1 MLSCHTCW
9 QGGGQVLQALKSQPV
24 GTGGPAQTPQAE
36 KHSKP
41 CPAPAPLPKVRGG
54 PWSSH
59 GKAVHS
65 SSFTYE
71 DKGFYD
77 KIATSF
83 SEQLM
88 EGNESSPTDVPSQKE
103 SGKLDVKEQEEG
115 RPVGE
120 PDPRPAFSTRLWGT
134 LVAGPRVPA
143 A

>member
-1 MLSCHTCW
+1 MVWEPAAPSPDHGLA
-9 QGGGQVLQALKSQPV
+9 VNVALPRWRVWTVDGKGKWKVPV
-24 GTGGPAQTPQAE
+24 
-36 KHSKP
+36 KVSHS
-41 CPAPAPLPKVRGG
+41 LFQ
-54 PWSSH
+54 
-59 GKAVHS
+59 S

-120 PDPRPAFSTRLWGT
+120 PGPRPALSTRLWGT
-134 LVAGPRVPA
+134 LAAGPRVPA
-143 A
+143 V